1 MIRHKKSERDEVMGE
16 TRTRLL
22 EAAAEEFAQKGYEGA
37 NVNHIARAA
46 GYSIGTVY
54 NYFPSKRE
62 LMAAFIEDFSQVH
75 VNQIKERVL
84 QGQQPDKRVEIF
96 FASGFSF
103 VETHL
108 TQSRAIF
115 NTLNGPD
122 DEFKFSLFQYY
133 LPLFELLRVDIIELG
148 IQQGVFRQVEAQTI
162 ANLLMMLYLGVASQ
176 VNPQGKPWIDALQ
189 VSGFVLSALRAQREP
204 GKEGNL

>member
-84 QGQQPDKRVEIF
+84 QEQQPDKRVEIF